1 MSLSSS
7 LNAGVAGLSVNA
19 TRLAVI
25 SDNIANSSTNGYR
38 RADVDFASLVIP
50 SSSGAFSAGGVTVTT
65 FRDVAS
71 AGALIATGNSTDIS
85 VSGRGMLPVTT
96 VGSVDLPATERPF
109 QMVATGAFTRDERG
123 FLVTRSGLALMGW
136 PTDADGALLGPVTRE
151 SPSSLV
157 PVQISPFLTVA
168 EPTTKMTLGINLP
181 ASAAEA
187 GATGAPF
194 QSTIEYF
201 DSVGRN
207 HLMRIEFTP
216 TVPATGASN
225 QWRVSFYDSATSA
238 TVPVAELDVVFD
250 ASRTGRGALSSVTPV
265 GALPY
270 DPVTGMTTVTVADG
284 PIEIFIGSP
293 SLNGGLIQLDSPFA
307 PIDIS
312 KNGAPAGN
320 LQTLQINDQGMLE
333 AVYDTGQVRA
343 LFQIPLVNVP
353 NPNGLTALDGQ
364 AFAPSPDSGGIFLW
378 DANAGPVG
386 GIVGF
391 SLQQSTV
398 DIAREL
404 TDLIQTQRAYSSN
417 ATIIRT
423 VDEMLQETTNLKR

>member
-7 LNAGVAGLSVNA
+7 LNAGVSGLSVNA

-50 SSSGAFSAGGVTVTT
+50 SSSGSFSAGGVTVTT

-85 VSGRGMLPVTT
+85 VSGRGMLPVTKIE
-96 VGSVDLPATERPF
+96 SVDLAAAVRPF
-109 QMVATGAFTRDERG
+109 QMVATGAFNRDERG
-123 FLVTRSGLALMGW
+123 FLVTRSGLALLGW
-136 PTDADGALLGPVTRE
+136 PTDADGALLGTVTRE

-157 PVQISPFLTVA
+157 PVQISPFLPVA
-168 EPTTKMTLGINLP
+168 EPTTKMTLGMNLP
-181 ASAAEA
+181 AAETEA
-187 GATGAPF
+187 GASGGTF

-216 TVPATGASN
+216 VVPLTGTSN
-225 QWRVSFYDSATSA
+225 QWRVTFFDSATSA
-238 TVPVAELDVVFD
+238 TVPIAEIDVEFD
-250 ASRTGRGALSSVTPV
+250 ATRTGRAGLLSVTPFA
-265 GALPY
+265 GLPY
-270 DPVTGMTTVTVADG
+270 DPVTGLATVTVADG
-284 PIEIFIGSP
+284 PIEVFIGSP
-293 SLNGGLIQLDSPFA
+293 SLSGGLIQLDSPFA

-320 LQTLQINDQGMLE
+320 LQTLRMNDKGILE
-333 AVYDTGQVRA
+333 AVYDTGQIRA

-353 NPNGLTALDGQ
+353 NLNGLTALDSQ

-378 DANAGPVG
+378 DANSGPVG
-386 GIVGF
+386 SIVGF
-391 SLQQSTV
+391 ALQQSTV

-404 TDLIQTQRAYSSN
+404 TDLILTQRAYSSN

>member
-38 RADVDFASLVIP
+38 RADVEFSSLVIP
-50 SSSGAFSAGGVTVTT
+50 SGPNSYSAGGVTATT

-96 VGSVDLPATERPF
+96 TESVALSSAERPF
-109 QMVATGAFTRDERG
+109 QMTATGAFSRDDQG
-123 FLVTRSGLALMGW
+123 YLVTRSGLALLGW
-136 PTDADGALLGPVTRE
+136 PTDADGALLGAVTRE
-151 SPSSLV
+151 SPTSLE

-168 EPTTKMTLGINLP
+168 EPTTTMTLGINLP
-181 ASAAEA
+181 ASETEA
-187 GATGAPF
+187 GALGNTF
-194 QSTIEYF
+194 ETTVEYF
-201 DSVGRN
+201 DSVGRDN
-207 HLMRIEFTP
+207 LMRVVFTP

-225 QWRVSFYDSATSA
+225 QWRASFFDSATSA
-238 TVPVAELDVVFD
+238 TVPVAELDLVFD
-250 ASRTGRGALSSVTPV
+250 DSRTGRGDLLSVTPV
-265 GALPY
+265 GGVPY
-270 DPVTGMTTVTVADG
+270 DPITGNVQVTVADG
-284 PIEIFIGSP
+284 PIDIFVGAPGIS
-293 SLNGGLIQLDSPFA
+293 GGLIQLDSPFA
-307 PIDIS
+307 PINVS

-320 LQTLQINDQGMLE
+320 LQALQVSDQGLLE
-333 AVYDTGQVRA
+333 AIYDTGQIRA

-353 NPNGLTALDGQ
+353 NPNGLTALDAQ

-378 DANAGPVG
+378 DANSGPVG

-391 SLQQSTV
+391 ALQQSTV

-417 ATIIRT
+417 ATVIQT

>member
-1 MSLSSS
+1 M
-7 LNAGVAGLSVNA
+7 
-19 TRLAVI
+19 
-25 SDNIANSSTNGYR
+25 
-38 RADVDFASLVIP
+38 DFASLVIP
-50 SSSGAFSAGGVTVTT
+50 SGSGSFSAGGVTVAT
-65 FRDVAS
+65 FRDVAA

-85 VSGRGMLPVTT
+85 VSGRGMLPVTKIE
-96 VGSVDLPATERPF
+96 SVDLAAAVRPF
-109 QMVATGAFTRDERG
+109 QMVATGAFNRDERG
-123 FLVTRSGLALMGW
+123 FLVTRSGLALLGW
-136 PTDADGALLGPVTRE
+136 PTDADGALLGTVTRE

-181 ASAAEA
+181 ASETEA
-187 GATGAPF
+187 GGSGDPF

-207 HLMRIEFTP
+207 HLLRIEFTP
-216 TVPATGASN
+216 VVPISGTSN
-225 QWRVSFYDSATSA
+225 QWRATFFDSATSD
-238 TVPVAELDVVFD
+238 TVPVAEIDVEFD
-250 ASRTGRGALSSVTPV
+250 ASRTGRGALLSATPV

-270 DPVTGMTTVTVADG
+270 DPVTGMATVTVADG

-293 SLNGGLIQLDSPFA
+293 NLIGGLIQLDSPFA

-320 LQTLQINDQGMLE
+320 LQTLRMNDKGILE
-333 AVYDTGQVRA
+333 AVYDTGQIRA

-353 NPNGLTALDGQ
+353 NLNGLTALDSQ

-391 SLQQSTV
+391 ALQQSTV

>member
-50 SSSGAFSAGGVTVTT
+50 SASNSFSAGGVTVATY
-65 FRDVAS
+65 RDVTS
-71 AGALIATGNSTDIS
+71 AGALIATGNSTDIA

-96 VGSVDLPATERPF
+96 VESVALAAAERPF
-109 QMVATGAFTRDERG
+109 QMVATGGFTRDEDG
-123 FLVTRSGLALMGW
+123 FLVTRSGLALLGW
-136 PTDADGALLGPVTRE
+136 PTDADGALLGTVTRE
-151 SPSSLV
+151 SPTSLA
-157 PVQISPFLTVA
+157 PVQISPFLTVS
-168 EPTTKMTLGINLP
+168 EPTTKMNLGINLP
-181 ASAAEA
+181 ASETEA
-187 GATGAPF
+187 GAPGNPF
-194 QSTIEYF
+194 QTTIEYF
-201 DSVGRN
+201 DSVGRD
-207 HLMRIEFTP
+207 HLMRVEFTP
-216 TVPATGASN
+216 VVPATGASN

-238 TVPVAELDVVFD
+238 TVPIAELDVEFD
-250 ASRTGRGALSSVTPV
+250 ASRTGRGTLLSVTPV

-270 DPVTGMTTVTVADG
+270 DPLTGITQVTVADG
-284 PIEIFIGSP
+284 PIDVFIGAP
-293 SLNGGLIQLDSPFA
+293 GLAGGLIQLDSPFA
-307 PIDIS
+307 PTNVS

-320 LQTLQINDQGMLE
+320 LQSLQISDQGILE
-333 AVYDTGQVRA
+333 AIYDTGQIRA

-378 DANAGPVG
+378 DANTGPVG

-391 SLQQSTV
+391 ALQQSTV

-417 ATIIRT
+417 ATIIKT

>member
-1 MSLSSS
+1 M
-7 LNAGVAGLSVNA
+7 
-19 TRLAVI
+19 
-25 SDNIANSSTNGYR
+25 
-38 RADVDFASLVIP
+38 DFASLVIP
-50 SSSGAFSAGGVTVTT
+50 SGSGSFSAGGVTVAT
-65 FRDVAS
+65 FRDVAA

-96 VGSVDLPATERPF
+96 VGSVDLAATERPF
-109 QMVATGAFTRDERG
+109 QMIATGAFTRDERG
-123 FLVTRSGLALMGW
+123 FLVTRSGLALLGW
-136 PTDADGALLGPVTRE
+136 PTDADGALLGTVTRE

-181 ASAAEA
+181 ASETEA
-187 GATGAPF
+187 GGSGDPF

-207 HLMRIEFTP
+207 HLLRIEFTP
-216 TVPATGASN
+216 VVPISGTSN
-225 QWRVSFYDSATSA
+225 QWRATFFDSATSD
-238 TVPVAELDVVFD
+238 TVPVAEIDVEFD
-250 ASRTGRGALSSVTPV
+250 ASRTGRGALLSATPV

-270 DPVTGMTTVTVADG
+270 DPVTGMATVTVADG

-293 SLNGGLIQLDSPFA
+293 NLIGGLIQLDSPFA

-320 LQTLQINDQGMLE
+320 LQTLRMNDKGILE
-333 AVYDTGQVRA
+333 AVYDTGQIRA

-353 NPNGLTALDGQ
+353 NLNGLTALDSQ

-378 DANAGPVG
+378 DANSGPVG
-386 GIVGF
+386 SIVGF
-391 SLQQSTV
+391 ALQQSTV

>member
-7 LNAGVAGLSVNA
+7 LNAGVSGLSVNA

-50 SSSGAFSAGGVTVTT
+50 SSSGSFSAGGVTVTT

-85 VSGRGMLPVTT
+85 VSGRGMLPVTKIE
-96 VGSVDLPATERPF
+96 SVDLAAAVRPF
-109 QMVATGAFTRDERG
+109 QMVATGAFNRDERG
-123 FLVTRSGLALMGW
+123 FLVTRSGLALLGW
-136 PTDADGALLGPVTRE
+136 PTDADGALLGTVTRE

-181 ASAAEA
+181 ASETEA
-187 GATGAPF
+187 GGSGDPF

-207 HLMRIEFTP
+207 HLLRIEFTP
-216 TVPATGASN
+216 VVPATGTSN
-225 QWRVSFYDSATSA
+225 QWRVTFFDSATSA
-238 TVPVAELDVVFD
+238 TVPVAELDVEFD
-250 ASRTGRGALSSVTPV
+250 ASRTGRGSLLSVSPLA
-265 GALPY
+265 GLPY
-270 DPVTGMTTVTVADG
+270 NPVTGMATVTVADG
-284 PIEIFIGSP
+284 PIEVFIGASG
-293 SLNGGLIQLDSPFA
+293 LNGGLIQLDSPFA

-333 AVYDTGQVRA
+333 AVYDTGQIRA

-353 NPNGLTALDGQ
+353 NPNGLTALDSQ

-378 DANAGPVG
+378 DASTGPVG

-391 SLQQSTV
+391 ALQQSTV